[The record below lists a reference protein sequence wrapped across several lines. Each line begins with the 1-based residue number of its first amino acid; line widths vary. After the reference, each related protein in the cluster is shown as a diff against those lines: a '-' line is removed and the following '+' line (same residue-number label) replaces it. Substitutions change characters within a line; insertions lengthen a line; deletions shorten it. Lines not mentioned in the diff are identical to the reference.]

1 VSFINTGDRK
11 MNSDELGRISF
22 LIERAPKE
30 FEVTKEKAMETFSA
44 LLMEHSEMKEH
55 IRKIS
60 VMISK
65 VFPMELTYV
74 DDIQALREIFDRYAR
89 LYRVNIEKD
98 QLIFEA
104 MSYMKGQNEKLY
116 NAMLEMNDDE
126 D

>member
-30 FEVTKEKAMETFSA
+30 FEVTKKKAMETFSA
-44 LLMEHSEMKEH
+44 LLMEHGEMKEH

-104 MSYMKGQNEKLY
+104 MSYVNGQNEKLY

>member
-1 VSFINTGDRK
+1 
-11 MNSDELGRISF
+11 
-22 LIERAPKE
+22 
-30 FEVTKEKAMETFSA
+30 
-44 LLMEHSEMKEH
+44 MKEH

-104 MSYMKGQNEKLY
+104 MSYVNGQNEKLY